1 MGRNLFILLFGLTL
15 SGKLIF
21 FVEYNI
27 PILAKEQCS
36 DSSIFTC
43 KECLMRSPQC
53 VWCADQPEVEDL
65 KLTKQRVKCGTR
77 SELEEQK
84 CQNMIEKESKVEFT
98 TSSVDSRISPKTLSV
113 DLRYG
118 DPIKFTINFTS
129 PEYYPI
135 DMYYLMDLSQSMS
148 DDLENLRKLAQELSS
163 KMKEITGNK
172 EGNLRI
178 GHGSFVDKTV
188 LPFVSTVPE
197 KLKNPCTAEK
207 PCEAPYT
214 FRSNMRLSPDTDEF
228 DKIVK
233 KINHSSNLDAPE
245 AGLDAMMQGKI
256 VLSDDIFRILCAR
269 TKLISIL

>member
-1 MGRNLFILLFGLTL
+1 MVLEPGMVHRLWNLFQN
-15 SGKLIF
+15 KLEPF
-21 FVEYNI
+21 
-27 PILAKEQCS
+27 LAKEQCS

-245 AGLDAMMQGKI
+245 AGLDAMMQGKHHKY
-256 VLSDDIFRILCAR
+256 S
-269 TKLISIL
+269 